1 MSILEFLKDQAK
13 EYDCNVCG
21 QNHSK
26 SDIRVLGRLESAWIV
41 RVTCMR
47 CQTSFKLLVVIDEAS
62 AKRTPARAEP
72 RVTRERRRPAV
83 TLDEVLDA
91 HDFLQSYEGDLKALF
106 RQKRTASPQGGRAS
120 SV

>member
-1 MSILEFLKDQAK
+1 MNVLQFLKDRARD
-13 EYDCNVCG
+13 YDCNVCG

-41 RVTCMR
+41 RVQCMR

-62 AKRTPARAEP
+62 LKPTPVRAGARLA
-72 RVTRERRRPAV
+72 RERRRPAV

-91 HDFLQSYEGDLKALF
+91 HDFLQSYEGDLNALLQ
-106 RQKRTASPQGGRAS
+106 RRRTASPQSERA
-120 SV
+120 